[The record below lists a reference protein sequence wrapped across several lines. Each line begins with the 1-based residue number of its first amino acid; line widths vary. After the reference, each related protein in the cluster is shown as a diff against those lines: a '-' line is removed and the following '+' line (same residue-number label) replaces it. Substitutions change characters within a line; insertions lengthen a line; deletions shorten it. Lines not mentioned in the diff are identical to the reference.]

1 VRLDHLL
8 SKELTALVVVGW
20 LQGVASVVGVRSTR
34 GWLMGGTLA
43 CPSWV
48 VRLSRGCPR
57 GGCGAGWG
65 SVHCWVLREHTARV
79 FAGGGVVL
87 VAGSIGFVTTAR
99 VCGVLVVGGL
109 WVSWVLFEN
118 CTVDASIF
126 VVSV

>member
-20 LQGVASVVGVRSTR
+20 LQGVASVVGVGSTR

-57 GGCGAGWG
+57 GGCGPGWG
-65 SVHCWVLREHTARV
+65 SVHCWVLREHTACVLWVVVLSWWLGPWVRHNCPGV
-79 FAGGGVVL
+79 WGVGGGWL
-87 VAGSIGFVTTAR
+87 V
-99 VCGVLVVGGL
+99 GVLGVV
-109 WVSWVLFEN
+109 
-118 CTVDASIF
+118 
-126 VVSV
+126 

>member
-1 VRLDHLL
+1 MRLDHLL

-57 GGCGAGWG
+57 GGCGPGWG
-65 SVHCWVLREHTARV
+65 SVHCWVLREHPARV
-79 FAGGGVVL
+79 VGWWWCCLGGWVH
-87 VAGSIGFVTTAR
+87 GFVTTAR